1 MSILN
6 QIKSIYVLNN
16 IFQYIEYDNFKL
28 KLFFYSK
35 AFKLKLNLEYNYIE
49 NYFSLIKKK
58 YQNII
63 KIVMILY

>member
-28 KLFFYSK
+28 KLFFYCK